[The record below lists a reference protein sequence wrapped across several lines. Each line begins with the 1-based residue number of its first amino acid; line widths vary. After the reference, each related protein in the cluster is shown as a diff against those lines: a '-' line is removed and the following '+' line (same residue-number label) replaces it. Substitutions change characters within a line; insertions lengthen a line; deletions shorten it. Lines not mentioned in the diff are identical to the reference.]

1 MSKENN
7 SPQDDSK
14 NKENNS
20 LNGMEETNKSLDF
33 LREMIAHR
41 PGGENR
47 PQQEIALNTIHNSIQ
62 NKNHTLVQAGTGTGK
77 SFAALIPAIISGKRV
92 VYTTATKQLSEQ
104 IIDTDIPTLKKEF
117 KRQGL
122 GGFSATLLKGRE
134 NYVCLRKTA
143 SLAGDDD
150 EENESADDGLFSKD
164 EVSIEETV
172 VDAGIVDNS
181 FEASGDKNNPSASQI
196 AREWE
201 KLHKWLPR
209 TTTGDRSDAPA
220 VSDKVWKGV
229 SVTNTECVGRKACPF
244 GEECFSE
251 FARSDAQASKI
262 VVTNHAIAALDL
274 ETEKGSLL
282 GQRDVFIFDEIHELD
297 SFISNAWGTT
307 ITEKV
312 VHDAL
317 QSIKRSQNH
326 FDEGGKAEFERIVKN
341 LDVSINDLSN
351 ILAGLEDGLIYPNPV
366 PENLSTTLRMI
377 YAEFTSIVMI
387 SRNIKDEAQSGLVKR
402 TASSIVDSISR
413 VIQGGEENVV
423 WVKNELNKPER
434 GNFKSKFKS
443 KKTPPPPSI
452 HCAPIRIGP
461 KLMERLAERDAT
473 MVGTS
478 ATITVRGGFDHPIHN
493 FGFDGQEKV
502 PYNAIDAGTPFDYS
516 KQAMLYIP
524 NPDTYPSADYANI
537 KEHESAVEDTALNLV
552 KAMGGRALILTTTT
566 RRIEA
571 IGNHLKAR
579 LPKGIKVLQQGDMP
593 APQII
598 EEFVNNETA
607 VLVATMGMWHG
618 LNAEGA
624 TCMLVLMDK
633 IPFPTI
639 DDPLMQARQQY
650 VQKNGGNGFM
660 EVYVATA
667 NIKIA
672 QGFGRLIRTMKD
684 RGVVGILDTRLATKR
699 YGAEMLKSFPSGVRR
714 FTDEDIVEGA
724 SNRLRI
730 AREEEIAKNDEEE
743 NPPF

>member
-1 MSKENN
+1 MSKEKN
-7 SPQDDSK
+7 SPQDDSR
-14 NKENNS
+14 NKEAPS
-20 LNGMEETNKSLDF
+20 LNDIEETNKSLDF

-47 PQQEIALNTIHNSIQ
+47 PQQELALNTIHNSIQ

-150 EENESADDGLFSKD
+150 EKETNDNGLFSED
-164 EVSIEETV
+164 EISIEETV

-181 FEASGDKNNPSASQI
+181 FETSGDKNNPSSSEI

-229 SVTNTECVGRKACPF
+229 SVTNTECVGRKSCPF
-244 GEECFSE
+244 AEECFSE
-251 FARSDAQASKI
+251 SARGEAQASKV
-262 VVTNHAIAALDL
+262 VVTNHAITALDL
-274 ETEKGSLL
+274 ETERGSLL

-312 VHDAL
+312 IHDAL
-317 QSIKRSQNH
+317 QNVKRSQTN
-326 FDEGGKAEFERIVKN
+326 FDSGGKAEFERIVKN

-351 ILAGLEDGLIYPNPV
+351 ILSTLEDGLIYPNPV
-366 PENLSTTLRMI
+366 PENLSSTLRMI
-377 YAEFTSIVMI
+377 YAEFSSIVML
-387 SRNIKDEAQSGLVKR
+387 SKSIKDEAKGEIVKR
-402 TASSIVDSISR
+402 TATSIVDSISR
-413 VIQGGEENVV
+413 IIQGGEENVV
-423 WVKNELNKPER
+423 WIKNELNKK
-434 GNFKSKFKS
+434 NKFKS

-461 KLMERLAERDAT
+461 KLMERLAGRDAT

-524 NPDTYPSADYANI
+524 NPNTYPSADYANI

-571 IGNHLKAR
+571 IGKHLKAR

-593 APQII
+593 APKII
-598 EEFVNNETA
+598 EEFVNNETS

-684 RGVVGILDTRLATKR
+684 RGVVGILDTRLATKQ
-699 YGAEMLKSFPSGVRR
+699 YGSEMLKSFPSGVRR
-714 FTDEDIVEGA
+714 FIDEDIVEGA

-730 AREEEIAKNDEEE
+730 AREEELAKKEEKE
-743 NPPF
+743 APPF

>member
-1 MSKENN
+1 MSKEKN
-7 SPQDDSK
+7 SPQSSSK
-14 NKENNS
+14 S
-20 LNGMEETNKSLDF
+20 SDTEETNKSLEF

-47 PQQEIALNTIHNSIQ
+47 PQQELALNTIHNSIQ

-181 FEASGDKNNPSASQI
+181 FETSGDRNNPSVSEI
-196 AREWE
+196 AQEWE

-229 SVTNTECVGRKACPF
+229 SVTNTECVGKKSCPF
-244 GEECFSE
+244 AEECFSE
-251 FARSDAQASKI
+251 SARGDAQASKV
-262 VVTNHAIAALDL
+262 VVTNHAITALDL
-274 ETEKGSLL
+274 ETERGSLL

-312 VHDAL
+312 IHDAL
-317 QSIKRSQNH
+317 QNIKRSQGN
-326 FDEGGKAEFERIVKN
+326 FDTGGKAEFERIVKN

-351 ILAGLEDGLIYPNPV
+351 ILAKLEDGLIYPNPV
-366 PENLSTTLRMI
+366 PEDLSRTLRMI
-377 YAEFTSIVMI
+377 YAEFTSIEMLAK
-387 SRNIKDEAQSGLVKR
+387 NIKDEAKGEIVKR
-402 TASSIVDSISR
+402 TANSIVDSISR
-413 VIQGGEENVV
+413 IIQGGEENVV
-423 WVKNELNKPER
+423 WVKNDLNKPER
-434 GNFKSKFKS
+434 GKFKSKFKN
-443 KKTPPPPSI
+443 KKTLPPSI

-461 KLMERLAERDAT
+461 KLMERLADRNAT

-478 ATITVRGGFDHPIHN
+478 ATITVGGEFKHPIHN

-502 PYNAIDAGTPFDYS
+502 PYNAVDAGTPFDYS
-516 KQAMLYIP
+516 NQAMLYIP
-524 NPDTYPSADYANI
+524 DPNTYPSADYATI
-537 KEHESAVEDTALNLV
+537 KEHESAVENTALNLV

-566 RRIEA
+566 RRIDA
-571 IGNHLKAR
+571 IGSHLKAR

-593 APQII
+593 APKLI
-598 EEFVNNETA
+598 EEFVSNETS

-633 IPFPTI
+633 IPFPTV

-667 NIKIA
+667 NIKLA

-684 RGVVGILDTRLATKR
+684 RGVVGILDTRLATKQ
-699 YGAEMLKSFPSGVRR
+699 YGSAMLKSFPEGVRR
-714 FTDEDIVEGA
+714 FTNEDIVEGS

-730 AREEEIAKNDEEE
+730 AREEELAKE
-743 NPPF
+743 NEKEDPPF